1 MASKKTQDPE
11 ENYLTS
17 REAEP
22 EYKKDFEL
30 NMNRTGSGSGK
41 NSYQNADSNFTGPDL
56 QPSTPRRDLPPVV
69 VAESSKVLES
79 PLDWD
84 EWTTNSDE
92 SSTISVLQSEVTKG
106 ITKNENFT
114 LSDSFDFLRTKNL
127 DTKEDKTGLT
137 SEAPSSSKPGQ
148 TDEQMAGRH
157 LPVTTIVME
166 GGENDSDSS
175 TVIDYSE
182 KEKKQ
187 TKGPQY
193 EDVARSYRRELS
205 PHYRQELSPSPTFRS
220 RDSSAT
226 RFVAIDAYLGIKDK
240 EAGEVQDEKK
250 ERPYSYR
257 NNSSLEP
264 KPFRDNSSLER
275 NKNNHKRKDE
285 VLRDQGKDKKEDL
298 PAGARKYSEDYL
310 TVDCSRDQD
319 PAVTLN
325 AADCEKYERRNN
337 GHTDDSKSYY
347 KRNSAQLMEE
357 NAELLKHSRSTT
369 PTYREE
375 REEHQPR
382 GTRQEKEDQS
392 RRTRQEK
399 EEEQPRG
406 TRQERE
412 EQQPRGTRQEKEE
425 QQPRGTR
432 QEREEQQ
439 PRRSRQERE
448 EPQELPGF
456 LAKTPH
462 YPPPLQSRQ
471 LEKDVHFEAEFP
483 TFSAYLK
490 RTYGQT
496 YSYRTRDNSE
506 SEDNPDHYQT
516 KTDGSNA
523 AGSNL
528 SADAEQKKTKEKEF
542 IESKTLAEDHRFSD
556 CLQSKRESR
565 YKEVEHNS
573 RKSNYLQQG
582 NKDLSTSNSK
592 YVNGDPHKDLS
603 DKFLSTSTYVDPNAG
618 SEANNFLSRSKES
631 VFETYGE
638 VSSGSNKQLNK
649 NVSTGRTKSNKVD
662 QREASPT
669 IDLLQRSFES
679 LQSALINKELDLMS
693 PSAAFQKERRMSP
706 SPERFTEERRSDSS
720 HSRSR
725 SRTRKR
731 TVQSQPKSRDSSQAL
746 RLKEM
751 APTYYEARHGCPG
764 DLLANNN
771 AQHSPSLSEI
781 EVIYKAAAEPENY
794 NLNKKYI
801 ERYPM
806 DFNDED
812 ISVMKKFIHH
822 KKDELP
828 EMFYMDVET
837 FKKYYVQNRVME
849 MKRESS
855 GSRRS
860 SSSSMHELDSLERE
874 ASLPRE
880 GGREKDIY
888 QAGPHQSRL
897 AALHQGLSGAN
908 IGVSHSPHPHSP
920 ARYASPNQRSVA
932 VQSQQVK

>member
-1 MASKKTQDPE
+1 MEEVRPRNQSEKDQPALMASRKTKVPDE
-11 ENYLTS
+11 SYLTS
-17 REAEP
+17 REP
-22 EYKKDFEL
+22 EYKKDYEL
-30 NMNRTGSGSGK
+30 NMTRAGSGSGK
-41 NSYQNADSNFTGPDL
+41 KSDQNADNKLAGQDL
-56 QPSTPRRDLPPVV
+56 QPSVPKREEPPVV
-69 VAESSKVLES
+69 VAESSKVLDS
-79 PLDWD
+79 PLDW
-84 EWTTNSDE
+84 EECWTTNSDE
-92 SSTISVLQSEVTKG
+92 SSTISVLQSDVSKG
-106 ITKNENFT
+106 VTKNENFQ
-114 LSDSFDFLRTKNL
+114 LSDSFDFLRTQNL
-127 DTKEDKTGLT
+127 DKKEDKTKLT
-137 SEAPSSSKPGQ
+137 TDTSTSKIRQSE
-148 TDEQMAGRH
+148 EQPAGRH
-157 LPVTTIVME
+157 LPVATIVRE
-166 GGENDSDSS
+166 PFDNDSDSS
-175 TVIDYSE
+175 TVVDYSE
-182 KEKKQ
+182 KDKKP
-187 TKGPQY
+187 TLGS
-193 EDVARSYRRELS
+193 DLGRSYRRELS
-205 PHYRQELSPSPTFRS
+205 PHYRQDLSPSPTFRS

-226 RFVAIDAYLGIKDK
+226 RFVAIDAYLGLKDK
-240 EAGEVQDEKK
+240 EAGDVQDDPRPAEKK

-257 NNSSLEP
+257 NNSSQDP
-264 KPFRDNSSLER
+264 KSFRENSSLDR
-275 NKNNHKRKDE
+275 NKSNHR
-285 VLRDQGKDKKEDL
+285 RDQGRDIKED
-298 PAGARKYSEDYL
+298 RKYSEDYL
-310 TVDCSRDQD
+310 NVDCSRDQE

-325 AADCEKYERRNN
+325 AADCEKYERSV

-347 KRNSAQLMEE
+347 KRNSAQLLEE
-357 NAELLKHSRSTT
+357 NAELLKYSRSTT
-369 PTYREE
+369 PTYREDRE
-375 REEHQPR
+375 DREDREEQQRR
-382 GTRQEKEDQS
+382 GS
-392 RRTRQEK
+392 
-399 EEEQPRG
+399 
-406 TRQERE
+406 RQERE
-412 EQQPRGTRQEKEE
+412 EQQAKEPRGSRNEKEE
-425 QQPRGTR
+425 QQPRG
-432 QEREEQQ
+432 
-439 PRRSRQERE
+439 SRQER
-448 EPQELPGF
+448 QELPGF

-462 YPPPLQSRQ
+462 YPPPQQTRQ
-471 LEKDVHFEAEFP
+471 LEQDAHFEAEFP
-483 TFSAYLK
+483 TFSAYLR

-523 AGSNL
+523 AGPSM
-528 SADAEQKKTKEKEF
+528 STEAEKTKDKKTKEKEF
-542 IESKTLAEDHRFSD
+542 IESKVLTEDHRFSD
-556 CLQSKRESR
+556 CLQSKESR
-565 YKEVEHNS
+565 CKEVEHNS

-582 NKDLSTSNSK
+582 NKDLATSK
-592 YVNGDPHKDLS
+592 YVNGEPHTPHKDLP
-603 DKFLSTSTYVDPNAG
+603 DKFLSTSTSVNVDPNAT
-618 SEANNFLSRSKES
+618 EANTFLSRSKES

-638 VSSGSNKQLNK
+638 VSAGSSKQLNK
-649 NVSTGRTKSNKVD
+649 NCSAGRTKSTKVD

-706 SPERFTEERRSDSS
+706 SPERLSEERRSDSS

-731 TVQSQPKSRDSSQAL
+731 TVQSQPQPRSRDSSQKL

-764 DLLANNN
+764 DLLTNN

-781 EVIYKAAAEPENY
+781 EVIYKGAEPENY

-860 SSSSMHELDSLERE
+860 SSSSMHELDTLERE

-897 AALHQGLSGAN
+897 AAVHQGLSGAN
-908 IGVSHSPHPHSP
+908 IGLSHSAHSP
-920 ARYASPNQRSVA
+920 ARYGSPNKRSVA
-932 VQSQQVK
+932 VQIQQVETKD